1 MRKNLLLYFVIILV
15 CGAGLYLTLHYGAR
29 LQAGGVP
36 AAESTQSEP
45 LNVFPGA
52 APAAGAASRG
62 AIGVLAGNLRHPLG
76 ILLLQVTVILVA
88 ARVIGS
94 LFHRLG
100 QPAVIGEMVAG
111 IVLGPSLLGLLLPA
125 AQAFVFPATSMDTL
139 RLLSQLGVILYMF
152 VIGIELDLQHLRQR
166 AHAALLISHASI
178 IAPFCLG
185 TILALFIYSALAPA
199 HVSFLAFALF
209 MGIAMSITAFPVLAR
224 IIEERGLSKSQ
235 LGNTA
240 IACAAVDDVT
250 AWCLLAFVVAIA
262 KADGLGSSLL
272 TLILAMLFIGLMLFL
287 FKPRADRIL
296 SEAIHGETHSKSMV
310 AGVLIFV
317 FVAALSTEI
326 IGIHALFGAFLA
338 GVIIPTNSSLRS
350 FLRERLETF
359 SSVFLLPLFFAF
371 TGLRTQIGL
380 LAGTQSWLICAG
392 IIAVAI
398 AGKLGA
404 SMLAARWTGM
414 SWHESLS
421 LGALM
426 NTRGLME
433 LIVLNI
439 GYDMGILSPRI
450 FVMMVLM
457 ALFTTLMTGP
467 VLALLEWTKK
477 PRPATRR
484 MEEVPV

>member
-1 MRKNLLLYFVIILV
+1 MGKNLLLYFAVLLV
-15 CGAGLYLTLHYGAR
+15 CGAGLYFTLQYGAR
-29 LQAGGVP
+29 LQPGAVP
-36 AAESTQSEP
+36 SEESTQSEP

-52 APAAGAASRG
+52 TPAAGASAGG
-62 AIGVLAGNLRHPLG
+62 AISVLVENLQHPLG
-76 ILLLQVTVILVA
+76 ILLLQLTVILVA
-88 ARVIGS
+88 ARLTGV
-94 LFHRLG
+94 LFQKLG

-125 AQAFVFPATSMDTL
+125 AQAFIFPEASMGTL
-139 RLLSQLGVILYMF
+139 RLLSQIGVVLYMF
-152 VIGIELDLQHLRQR
+152 VIGVELDLQHLRQR
-166 AHAALLISHASI
+166 AHAAVLVSHASI
-178 IAPFCLG
+178 ILPFCLG
-185 TILALFIYSALAPA
+185 TILALFIYPTLAPA
-199 HVSFLAFALF
+199 HTSFLAFALF

-224 IIEERGLSKSQ
+224 IIEERGLSKSH

-262 KADGLGSSLL
+262 KADSLGGSLL
-272 TLILAMLFIGLMLFL
+272 TLVLAMLFIGVMLFL
-287 FKPRADRIL
+287 LKPRAGRIL
-296 SEAIHGETHSKSMV
+296 GEAMHSEKHSKGMV
-310 AGVLIFV
+310 AVVLIFV

-338 GVIIPTNSSLRS
+338 GVIIPTNPRLRA

-380 LAGTQSWLICAG
+380 LNEVHSWLICAG

-398 AGKLGA
+398 IGKLGA
-404 SMLAARWTGM
+404 STLAARWTGM
-414 SWHESLS
+414 SWHESFS

-433 LIVLNI
+433 LIVLDI
-439 GYDMGILSPRI
+439 GYDLGILSPRI
-450 FVMMVLM
+450 FAMMVLM
-457 ALFTTLMTGP
+457 ALVTTLMTAP
-467 VLALLEWTKK
+467 VLALLERAKRWK
-477 PRPATRR
+477 PARTRI
-484 MEEVPV
+484 EEFHV